1 MTHEIKPPFFESSI
15 VKSELES
22 WVTSIANQ
30 CDAKNIHWCDGSKQ
44 EYDNICEL
52 LVKKGTFIK
61 LNQEKRPNSFA
72 CFSDPSD
79 VARVEDRTFICSRKK
94 DDAGPTNNW
103 VDPKEMKETLH
114 KLLQGCMQGRT
125 MYVIPFSMGVVG
137 SPLSHI
143 GIQITDSEYAVV
155 NMHIMTRVGTKVIE
169 A

>member
-1 MTHEIKPPFFESSI
+1 MTETINNTATYPIKH
-15 VKSELES
+15 LALRS
-22 WVTSIANQ
+22 WVQQIADQ
-30 CDAKNIHWCDGSKQ
+30 CKPDQIRWCDGSSN
-44 EYDNICEL
+44 EYKEL
-52 LVKKGTFIK
+52 CNRLVEKGTFIR
-61 LNQEKRPNSFA
+61 LNEEKRPNSFA

-94 DDAGPTNNW
+94 DNAGPTNNW
-103 VDPKEMKETLH
+103 VDPREMKETLH

-125 MYVIPFSMGVVG
+125 MYVIPFSMGVVS

-169 A
+169 